1 MGTSFTSSPST
12 TRAVL
17 GCRPISERMAEAV
30 LFFARDSIRRPVST
44 NVMIMTEASNHVS
57 HLMPRAPQNSSP
69 QNVLKT
75 EKRNEMP
82 VDMATSVSMLAEP

>member
-1 MGTSFTSSPST
+1 MSASPST

-30 LFFARDSIRRPVST
+30 LFLARDSKSRPVST
-44 NVMIMTEASNHVS
+44 KVMIITEASYHVS
-57 HLMPRAPQNSSP
+57 HSMPREPQNSSP
-69 QNVLKT
+69 RNVLKT
-75 EKRNEMP
+75 EKRNDMP